1 MRLTRNIHIEEPTL
15 MVVSRLDPI
24 GHFFEEQYLLF
35 FFFLF
40 VFFSISVKVCIKE
53 CPVIFIIFRVVLQNF
68 ITEGQEDPICQE
80 KSSYI

>member
-1 MRLTRNIHIEEPTL
+1 

-24 GHFFEEQYLLF
+24 GHFFEEQCLLF
-35 FFFLF
+35 FF
-40 VFFSISVKVCIKE
+40 FFSISVKVCIKE